1 MLKLVSIN
9 DDQEMLVMNEN
20 IRILILEDRASDAE
34 LVQETLMEAGIPFTA
49 QWAANEKEFLREL
62 KRFNPDLIL
71 SDYDL
76 PQYSGAMALV
86 EAKKRFPNVPFIL
99 VTGALNN
106 NEDKINKILAQGA
119 NACVLKDC
127 LEELP
132 PTIYKTL
139 YN

>member
-1 MLKLVSIN
+1 MDK
-9 DDQEMLVMNEN
+9 N

-34 LVQETLMEAGIPFTA
+34 LVLATLTEAEIPFTA
-49 QWAANEKEFLREL
+49 QWATNEKEFLREL
-62 KRFNPDLIL
+62 EKFHPDLIL

-76 PQYSGAMALV
+76 PQYNGVLALT

-99 VTGALNN
+99 VTGVLNN

-119 NACVLKDC
+119 SACVLKDS
-127 LEELP
+127 LDQLP

-139 YN
+139 TINN